1 MSRGP
6 QPTPRD
12 YRMAEQYLLGALNAQ
27 ASAGYP
33 AGVAAQDFDDAVQA
47 VAEWTAKMRSLR
59 GRVGAALGGE
69 DG

>member
-1 MSRGP
+1 MSKP

-27 ASAGYP
+27 AGTGYP
-33 AGVAAQDFDDAVQA
+33 SGVPAQDFDDAVQA

-59 GRVGAALGGE
+59 GRALAALEGKE
-69 DG
+69 